1 MFESNARIEIA
12 KILLSH
18 GLLKISC
25 MNEVLLEF
33 VNYES
38 NIFNTLGNLSS
49 KYINSVKE
57 YVLEQNDLV
66 VENDKIRFYYENFF
80 LSNSLI
86 SDYCNK
92 IIKLSNNNSIMTQ
105 LRFKGLDLK
114 KPFIEIL
121 FTNFE
126 INNNNIEEI
135 CSYIS
140 KNYNTVPNT
149 CLRFFNKSNIVNL
162 ERNCPIDKFLYANYY
177 TSPLPTY
184 INSKRVYLEIPTD
197 VTSFYNEYLYEY
209 NTVNKEFT
217 TPLSIEML
225 QKLIIKKSFF
235 LIKKGNNVIGSIA
248 ANEKY
253 VGSIMGY
260 EIVDEIIYQKYR
272 GNSFAKEAQNL
283 LINKLISDK
292 SEALVLGTI
301 HPGNI
306 ASIKTAESNNRIRLG
321 AWHFISN

>member
-1 MFESNARIEIA
+1 
-12 KILLSH
+12 
-18 GLLKISC
+18 

-38 NIFNTLGNLSS
+38 NTFNSLGNLNTE
-49 KYINSVKE
+49 YIDSVKE
-57 YVLEQNDLV
+57 YVLEQNDLI

-126 INNNNIEEI
+126 VNNNNIEEI
-135 CSYIS
+135 CLCVS

-162 ERNCPIDKFLYANYY
+162 ERNCQIDKVLYANYY
-177 TSPLPTY
+177 TSPLPAY
-184 INSKRVYLEIPTD
+184 INSKMVHLEIPTD
-197 VTSFYNEYLYEY
+197 VTSFYDEYLHEY
-209 NTVNKEFT
+209 NAVNKEFA

-225 QKLIIKKSFF
+225 QKLIIKESFF
-235 LIKKGNNVIGSIA
+235 LIKNGNNIIGSIA

-272 GNSFAKEAQNL
+272 GNSFASEAQNL
-283 LINKLISDK
+283 LINKLISNK
-292 SEALVLGTI
+292 LEVLILGTI
-301 HPGNI
+301 HPNNI